1 MTRAIKICCLTLSFL
16 FAVQPVYSMP
26 SEDQVNAD
34 IPTQIVEP
42 DNILP
47 TAGSVVVTTPTSPAQ
62 EQKESNNSNKDIYLN
77 FDNADLYNFVNYIAE
92 IKKMNLVVDKTI
104 EAAKISLTIR
114 DPLTADGA
122 WNVFLTVLEMAGF
135 SIIQV
140 GDLYKVIPKDQKT
153 IQPLPAYINVS
164 PDTLPDNDMNIRYV
178 LFLTNMDVTTMQEL
192 LQSMLSDKGLVVP
205 VKDVNGFVITDKSL
219 NIKSAVKLLLELDQM
234 GTAEAVTVIKLK
246 NANATD
252 VKTLLEGLIKQPE
265 VSPLARLLG
274 KTAEGTTAYFPP
286 GTRVIAEDRTNSLI
300 LLGNPKPIKKIE
312 EFVVNHIDTELQQ
325 AKSPLHV
332 YELQYTDAT
341 QIAEILKE
349 ATQAPES
356 VAGQAASKYGA
367 IRGGVKYFKS
377 MNIKVDKDGNRLV
390 VSSTDKVDWKLLK
403 KTIKDLDKP
412 QPQVALETMIV
423 TIDVGDTKALGGGVR
438 NKKHGMLGINID
450 AQSAAASTN
459 GPSLE
464 YDSSGQNPISLLG
477 DMIKQITPLQGL
489 STLTFGKPAN
499 IWGYLQALKT
509 QTNTTVLSQP
519 FMTVANKTAANVL
532 VGREQR
538 VVQEQQSEGG
548 LTGYEPVTAN
558 TDLTITPQINL
569 DGLIRLDIDLKI
581 DEFANVQ
588 ATDKIK
594 RNLKTNV
601 AVADGQVLVLGG
613 FVKTKVTE
621 ATQKTPILGDIPVV
635 GWLFKNQKRIIT
647 KEYLFI
653 FLCPTII
660 KPRQIPGMNLYTK
673 MKLHEATDE
682 IEYGITTK
690 KTPDPLHNWFF
701 NPEKENYSH
710 KVIDFANAR
719 YQPTTVDIKNDPY
732 YRAQTARE
740 EMKEALEESSEKNSV
755 NKVQEAQKI
764 SVVAEQPG
772 QMPVVK
778 KEETSVDLPEPEPV
792 EIPQMPEAPEILQN
806 QQFEQ
811 APVIAPVNP
820 EPEKREEFKNFISQV
835 PAQVAVAS
843 VTEEKPANI
852 SVPVT
857 EDKRDALKNIISKP
871 TKTVNQDLN
880 FDLSKRNRLK
890 DFLSKNPMLSKS
902 LGDEVK
908 KKKEALA

>member
-1 MTRAIKICCLTLSFL
+1 MSYELGRVMTRAIKICCLTLSFL
-16 FAVQPVYSMP
+16 FAVQLVHPMP
-26 SEDQVNAD
+26 SEDQSASG

-47 TAGSVVVTTPTSPAQ
+47 TSGEVISTTPASPLP

-104 EAAKISLTIR
+104 EGAKISLTIR

-140 GDLYKVIPKDQKT
+140 GDIYKVIPKDQKT

-164 PDTLPDNDMNIRYV
+164 PDTLPYNDINIRYV

-192 LQSMLSDKGLVVP
+192 LQSMLSDKGLVIP

-219 NIKSAVKLLLELDQM
+219 NIKAAVKLLLELDQM

-274 KTAEGTTAYFPP
+274 KTAEGTTSYFPP

-312 EFVVNHIDTELQQ
+312 EFVVNHIDVELKQ

-349 ATQAPES
+349 ATQAPET

-390 VSSTDKVDWKLLK
+390 VSSTDKVDWMLLK

-464 YDSSGQNPISLLG
+464 LDSSNNAISLLG
-477 DMIKQITPLQGL
+477 NMINQITPMQGL
-489 STLTFGKPAN
+489 STLTFGKPAD

-532 VGREQR
+532 VGKEQR

-581 DEFANVQ
+581 DEFANAQ

-621 ATQKTPILGDIPVV
+621 TTQKTPVLGDIPIV

-740 EMKEALEESSEKNSV
+740 EMREALEETGEKNSV
-755 NKVQEAQKI
+755 NKVN
-764 SVVAEQPG
+764 
-772 QMPVVK
+772 
-778 KEETSVDLPEPEPV
+778 LPKPELVEVPQLTAAREPMQVQQPEPV
-792 EIPQMPEAPEILQN
+792 VVPVAPET
-806 QQFEQ
+806 E
-811 APVIAPVNP
+811 A
-820 EPEKREEFKNFISQV
+820 REEFKNFISQV
-835 PAQVAVAS
+835 PAQVAIAPVP
-843 VTEEKPANI
+843 EKPVQKAL
-852 SVPVT
+852 PVA
-857 EDKRDALKNIISKP
+857 EDKRDALKKIISQPAKAE
-871 TKTVNQDLN
+871 NQDLN

-890 DFLSKNPMLSKS
+890 DFLSKNPMLSKDF
-902 LGDEVK
+902 GNEVK
-908 KKKEALA
+908 KMKEVSA